1 MQVVKAYVSLLH
13 FHAIPWIC
21 LTVSSLVEDLK
32 TLSLPFP
39 EILFLAYEKTIEAE
53 FSGLLLLFFHAGNI
67 YRLSSF
73 FIYKLKKKFGCA
85 GSLLQPA
92 GLVALQHMES

>member
-1 MQVVKAYVSLLH
+1 MFPSLH

-21 LTVSSLVEDLK
+21 LTVSSLIEDLK

-73 FIYKLKKKFGCA
+73 FIYKLKKNFGVLGLCC
-85 GSLLQPA
+85 SLQLSCP
-92 GLVALQHMES
+92 LQHVGS